1 MNLIFVSFSVI
12 RAKILSQEVE
22 GHKKIIGMRILKT
35 YKWATALNKTEG
47 VRSYGS
53 NQGSLFAKVYTF
65 KSSATRCGLIGIQ
78 NGKRYVIFGWFANG
92 KLWVSLCNF
101 VQDWS
106 QVLKRQAVRVGI
118 KRFYGQN
125 CDCQLAPCH
134 GRDCGKL
141 KGCASNYL
149 SPYRNPCEWDHS
161 YCVKNSKG
169 TACSWYETPKY
180 KECMAN
186 PRP

>member
-1 MNLIFVSFSVI
+1 MNLILVSFSVI
-12 RAKILSQEVE
+12 RAKVLSQEVE
-22 GHKKIIGMRILKT
+22 GYDRVIGMRILKT
-35 YKWATALNKTEG
+35 YKGATALNKTEG
-47 VRSYGS
+47 VRFYGS
-53 NQGSLFAKVYTF
+53 NQGSLFAKVYTS
-65 KSSATRCGLIGIQ
+65 KDGASCGLDWIK
-78 NGKRYVIFGWFANG
+78 NDTRYVIFGRFRKG

-125 CDCQLAPCH
+125 CDCQLAPCY

-141 KGCASNYL
+141 KRCASNYL